1 MTQSKPDNA
10 APDVLEYSGLA
21 PARPPVKTYLG
32 HSIFALIIFWPLG
45 LPALIN
51 SVRAERARKAG
62 HADAAALHA
71 SRAVAF
77 GMGALAAAVITL
89 LVGCLLSGWMSG
101 PRF

>member
-1 MTQSKPDNA
+1 MLDYSGV
-10 APDVLEYSGLA
+10 APD
-21 PARPPVKTYLG
+21 RPPVKTYLG

-51 SVRAERARKAG
+51 SVRAEKARRAG
-62 HADAAALHA
+62 HAETAAVHA

-89 LVGCLLSGWMSG
+89 LGGCLLSGWMSG